1 MRCYEKSVSQGI
13 FSALSSHLYARL
25 VPIKYGAGRG
35 KYSDVFE
42 GVSNINY
49 QKCAIKALKP
59 VKLEKIKR
67 QIKVLQN
74 LADGPNIIA
83 LRDIVMDD
91 EVINFLYFYSF
102 S

>member
-1 MRCYEKSVSQGI
+1 M
-13 FSALSSHLYARL
+13 
-25 VPIKYGAGRG
+25 
-35 KYSDVFE
+35 
-42 GVSNINY
+42 
-49 QKCAIKALKP
+49 LKP

-74 LADGPNIIA
+74 LADGPNIIS

-91 EVINFLYFYSF
+91 EVINFLYFYSCEAAIAY